1 MSGQHEIMA
10 PFTYTN
16 IAIRW
21 YGYATRAYVR
31 VLKLLLMVLGKYL
44 IFSKVEDVS
53 PFRGRE
59 FLGARVILPHSMATS
74 RSRQDPRE
82 LMQQSD
88 RGQLFMMTKF

>member
-1 MSGQHEIMA
+1 MLSGQHEIMA

-44 IFSKVEDVS
+44 IFSKVDE
-53 PFRGRE
+53 G
-59 FLGARVILPHSMATS
+59 IM
-74 RSRQDPRE
+74 
-82 LMQQSD
+82 
-88 RGQLFMMTKF
+88 